1 MVAMWDE
8 NGRHGEG
15 WGWEAWLG
23 MGLMMLLFWVLL
35 VVAVFLLLRW
45 FKSETPGASGGPRP
59 SHDAAEKLLAERFA
73 RGEIDEE
80 EYRRRR
86 GVLHGG

>member
-1 MVAMWDE
+1 MWDE
-8 NGRHGEG
+8 YGRHGWG

-23 MGLMMLLFWVLL
+23 MGLMMLVFWLLL
-35 VVAVFLLLRW
+35 VGAVFLILRW
-45 FKSETPGASGGPRP
+45 YRGEGSSRP
-59 SHDAAEKLLAERFA
+59 STGPDHDAAQRMLAERFA

-86 GVLHGG
+86 GVLLGG